1 MSKRRKEGCEIM
13 EKNMAK
19 DLNAGELEQFYNY
32 ISDASEDGF
41 KYVNYVTNK
50 VIVSNKYKEFFGVDQ
65 LNIASDGKMFEK
77 VFDEDKKYVLANIRK
92 AINEKLNSYELEY
105 RIDNGRKWISH
116 TGTVRYDENG
126 NVLEKLS
133 FFKDVTEIKEKQL
146 ELERMAYYDNDT
158 GAYNRN
164 YFVKRLQKAIDKI
177 PNSHNIVQV
186 LYIDIDNY
194 NIINDIYGFSY
205 GDEVICKFAK
215 IINEFTSHTV
225 KVGRFN
231 NDEFAMALFDAESDD
246 SAIELYKEIIAR
258 LEKPITLTNGRE
270 VYISISVGIAK
281 YCDEMQNATDM
292 IRCADIAMFNVK
304 QNGKNNVL
312 IYENCMMN
320 KFVKNVQL
328 EHELKSAVENLE
340 FILNYQPQFYSN
352 QKFLRGVE
360 ALLRWQLKDG
370 KFVSPAEFIPM
381 AEKNGT
387 IVSIGTWVIKKAL
400 EDFAEFKEK
409 YSYDGMISINIS
421 AIQLKEKNFS
431 GILKYYTEYYNLDP
445 EKIEIEITE
454 SVLIEDSESTIN
466 LLKSLRDFGFKISL
480 DDFGTGY
487 SSLSYLRD
495 IPINTLKIDKSFVDT
510 MLEDES
516 TSIITDAVI
525 KMVKK
530 LGLETIA
537 EGVETEE
544 QFEYLMRMNCDNIQG
559 YLLGRPMPKEELV
572 KIILEENKSKLERSI
587 YG

>member
-1 MSKRRKEGCEIM
+1 M